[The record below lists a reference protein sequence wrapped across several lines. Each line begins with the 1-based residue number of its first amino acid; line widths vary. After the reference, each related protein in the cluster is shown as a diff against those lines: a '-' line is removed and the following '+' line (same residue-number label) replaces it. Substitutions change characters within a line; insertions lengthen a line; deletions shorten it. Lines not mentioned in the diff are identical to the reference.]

1 MSGTDGINL
10 EKQIE
15 IYYPSGRNLPLVFKT
30 SLGATHLHLT
40 QSSVLHNWC
49 VLGGEGWLPTIL
61 YPSLWEW
68 KSWECSL
75 WHVCYDS
82 QFPHLQNGNKFNVIP
97 WCKGLNKIE
106 CWVCS
111 CLSINTSSSCCLERR
126 LFGIRRSGSWI
137 HFCHWLSM

>member
-49 VLGGEGWLPTIL
+49 VLGGRGDCQLYYIL
-61 YPSLWEW
+61 VFENGSLG
-68 KSWECSL
+68 STAFDMFAL
-75 WHVCYDS
+75 
-82 QFPHLQNGNKFNVIP
+82 I
-97 WCKGLNKIE
+97 LNFLIRKME
-106 CWVCS
+106 
-111 CLSINTSSSCCLERR
+111 INL
-126 LFGIRRSGSWI
+126 
-137 HFCHWLSM
+137 M